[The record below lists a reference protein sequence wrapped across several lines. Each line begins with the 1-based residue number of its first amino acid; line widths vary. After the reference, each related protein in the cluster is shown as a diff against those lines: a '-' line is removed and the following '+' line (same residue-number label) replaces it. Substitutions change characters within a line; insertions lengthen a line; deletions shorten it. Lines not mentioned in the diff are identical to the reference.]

1 MSTAPQHGFGRGA
14 PHPPKCADC
23 GDTGFRPAPQG
34 KGVLRCDCVRQ
45 MVPRHE
51 LPVSAH
57 QIRALV
63 GHWLRSQR
71 GPMGEPLTGEEA
83 EILEILRNQVG
94 QKNAISIIEIQHS
107 AERSDR
113 HIKQMVRMLRVK
125 HRIKV
130 GSLRGHA
137 RRSLGAGAVAESKV
151 HGYFLCLTPR
161 EVDVTI
167 SARLAEV
174 RSSLEVIN
182 ALKGGLSHALAEV
195 NGQLRLLFGGSSANG

>member
-1 MSTAPQHGFGRGA
+1 MSSAPQNQLGRVPRTG
-14 PHPPKCADC
+14 PPKCAAC
-23 GDTGFRPAPQG
+23 GDTGFRRTAG
-34 KGVLRCDCVRQ
+34 GVVRCECFFQIALRHQ
-45 MVPRHE
+45 

-57 QIRALV
+57 ELRDRAR
-63 GHWLRSQR
+63 GWLRGQR

-83 EILEILRNQVG
+83 EILEILRGHLG
-94 QKNAISIIEIQHS
+94 QQNAIAIVEIQRGL
-107 AERSDR
+107 ERSDR
-113 HIKQMVRMLRVK
+113 HIKEMVRMLRVK

-137 RRSLGAGAVAESKV
+137 RRSLGAGGAAESKV

-195 NGQLRLLFGGSSANG
+195 NGQLRLLFGGNPNA

>member
-1 MSTAPQHGFGRGA
+1 MSTAPQAR
-14 PHPPKCADC
+14 PRCAAC

-34 KGVLRCDCVRQ
+34 KGVLRCHCVRQ

-57 QIRALV
+57 ELRALV
-63 GHWLRSQR
+63 RSWLRGQR
-71 GPMGEPLTGEEA
+71 GPMGEPLTREETYV
-83 EILEILRNQVG
+83 LQVLQTHLG
-94 QKNAISIIEIQHS
+94 QQNAIAIVEIQRS
-107 AERSDR
+107 LERSDR
-113 HIKQMVRMLRVK
+113 HIKEMVRLLRVK

-130 GSLRGHA
+130 GSLRGSRERDA
-137 RRSLGAGAVAESKV
+137 

-195 NGQLRLLFGGSSANG
+195 NGQLRLLFGGEG

>member
-1 MSTAPQHGFGRGA
+1 
-14 PHPPKCADC
+14 
-23 GDTGFRPAPQG
+23 
-34 KGVLRCDCVRQ
+34 

-57 QIRALV
+57 ELRNRV
-63 GHWLRSQR
+63 RGWLRSQR
-71 GPMGEPLTGEEA
+71 GPMGERLSGEEA
-83 EILEILRNQVG
+83 EMLDILRDHLG
-94 QKNAISIIEIQHS
+94 QQNAIAIVRVQRSL
-107 AERSDR
+107 ERSDR

-125 HRIKV
+125 HHIKV
-130 GSLRGHA
+130 GSLRGSRERDA
-137 RRSLGAGAVAESKV
+137 

-195 NGQLRLLFGGSSANG
+195 NGQLRLLFGGEG